1 MTQYAVVGD
10 PIAHS
15 KSPEIHRLFA
25 EQTGEDVQY
34 HKHRVDTAGFERFV
48 SEFFAG
54 GGGGLNVTLPHKQA
68 AFELASQKS
77 TQTHLAKAANTLW
90 LNSDGELQ
98 AENTD
103 GAGLVNDLQQ
113 NNHFS
118 IADKHILL
126 LGAGGAARGAL
137 AALAAEK
144 PASILVLN
152 RTLARAE
159 ALQSDFAPVF
169 ELQTGNYDATPDQQF
184 ELVINAT
191 AMSIAGEVPAI
202 SPDFLAP
209 GCCCYDMM
217 YGDEKTAFMEWAE
230 QQGAQMVLDGLGML
244 VEQAAE
250 SFYLWRG
257 VKPQT
262 TDVIAAL
269 R

>member
-34 HKHRVDTAGFERFV
+34 DKFRVEADAFDSFV
-48 SEFFAG
+48 TEFFAA

-68 AFELASQKS
+68 AFDLARKKS
-77 TQTHLAKAANTLW
+77 RQTDLAKAANTLW
-90 LNSDGELQ
+90 MNSDGDLQ

-103 GAGLVNDLQQ
+103 GAGLVNDLQK
-113 NNHFS
+113 NNQFS

-137 AALAAEK
+137 AALVAEN

-159 ALQSDFAPVF
+159 ALQSDFASTF
-169 ELQTGNYDATPDQQF
+169 ELQTAAYDATPGQQY
-184 ELVINAT
+184 ELVVNAT

-217 YGDEKTAFMEWAE
+217 YGADNTAFMRWAE
-230 QQGAQMVLDGLGML
+230 QQGAGLVLDGLGML

-250 SFYLWRG
+250 SFYIWRG

-262 TDVIAAL
+262 ADVIAAL

>member
-1 MTQYAVVGD
+1 MTQYAVVGN
-10 PIAHS
+10 PVAHS
-15 KSPEIHRLFA
+15 KSPQIHRLFA

-34 HKHRVDTAGFERFV
+34 EKYQVEADEFDTFV
-48 SEFFAG
+48 TEFFAA

-68 AFELASQKS
+68 AFELARQKS
-77 TQTHLAKAANTLW
+77 TQTDLAKAANTLW

-103 GAGLVNDLQQ
+103 GSGLVNDLQK
-113 NNHFS
+113 NNQFS
-118 IADKHILL
+118 IADKHVLM

-137 AALAAEK
+137 AALVAEK

-159 ALQSDFAPVF
+159 ALQSDFAPIF
-169 ELQTGNYDATPDQQF
+169 ELQTGSYDATPDQQY

-202 SPDFLAP
+202 SPHFLAP

-217 YGDEKTAFMEWAE
+217 YGDEKTAFMLWAE

-262 TDVIAAL
+262 ADVIAAL